1 MFRPADVSV
10 TMGEEFRL
18 DVLARAGTPTNEV
31 LATVSYD
38 PNLVEFRRVEPGTA
52 AISARATEG
61 QVVLT
66 IRRQGETEAVET
78 VLAMLF
84 FQAKAKGDAT
94 VTVQSTAGGAVTAAG
109 PVGTEQAVVHVR

>member
-1 MFRPADVSV
+1 
-10 TMGEEFRL
+10 MGEEFRL